1 MCCRRLIE
9 SSGRAIFNFLRH
21 PPDIAVIFQELA
33 NYGEYSGAPSEQM
46 TYNYAKTIL
55 GLMTRVKDDKGKV
68 RKPITCATAA
78 APQKPRRVRAYVF
91 VLI

>member
-1 MCCRRLIE
+1 M
-9 SSGRAIFNFLRH
+9 
-21 PPDIAVIFQELA
+21 IFQELA

-68 RKPITCATAA
+68 RKAL
-78 APQKPRRVRAYVF
+78 YVYDCCRSANTMESRF
-91 VLI
+91 LFASVDLKGALMLLIKDGI

>member
-1 MCCRRLIE
+1 MDPTRLC
-9 SSGRAIFNFLRH
+9 SKLGQVTVLSFLR
-21 PPDIAVIFQELA
+21 PTSDFAATLQELA

-68 RKPITCATAA
+68 RLP
-78 APQKPRRVRAYVF
+78 PRFCVTK
-91 VLI
+91 

>member
-1 MCCRRLIE
+1 MIFFWDMHPIYVA
-9 SSGRAIFNFLRH
+9 AIL
-21 PPDIAVIFQELA
+21 QELA

-68 RKPITCATAA
+68 RTSSCLCCADII
-78 APQKPRRVRAYVF
+78 RVRLRSLVD
-91 VLI
+91 VKGTWC

>member
-1 MCCRRLIE
+1 MHTPNPIYSMPLFIC
-9 SSGRAIFNFLRH
+9 
-21 PPDIAVIFQELA
+21 QELA

-68 RKPITCATAA
+68 RCCPLLDAGE
-78 APQKPRRVRAYVF
+78 RVDLAKAGIDHC
-91 VLI
+91 LACL

>member
-1 MCCRRLIE
+1 MHYLTCLRL
-9 SSGRAIFNFLRH
+9 
-21 PPDIAVIFQELA
+21 QELA

-68 RKPITCATAA
+68 RLTRT
-78 APQKPRRVRAYVF
+78 QMV
-91 VLI
+91 

>member
-1 MCCRRLIE
+1 MDLP
-9 SSGRAIFNFLRH
+9 SDHAANM
-21 PPDIAVIFQELA
+21 QELA

-68 RKPITCATAA
+68 GLA
-78 APQKPRRVRAYVF
+78 
-91 VLI
+91 